1 MMPFRLGALLLAPV
15 LLCACGNPGSPL
27 PPSLKLPD
35 PVLDLR
41 ADRLGDTV
49 TLHWTMPRRSTDRLL
64 LQGDQRAAVCRAVDA
79 GPCER
84 IGERLLQPA
93 APATV
98 TDSLPAALRAGEPRL
113 LRYEVRLDNKAGRDA
128 GVSNPAFAGAGPAPP
143 PVRAAEAAMS
153 ARGVEVRWQ
162 APADASVPASE
173 EHARLLVRLVRDR
186 VLAPGESAKPTRD
199 ETAAGVPPP
208 EQQLLETEERVSG
221 RPGDPWRPDHTVD
234 ADAQR
239 NHSYRYTVQLVQQ
252 EALGGHTVEVS
263 GLPAYTTVL
272 STRDIYPPSVPEELS
287 AVANAQEHTI
297 DLSWSADADPD
308 VAGYFVY
315 RRRAGSFEPP
325 ERVSGRDPLPNP
337 SWRDAHAANG
347 VRYSYSV
354 SAADASGNES
364 ARSPEGTEALPE

>member
-1 MMPFRLGALLLAPV
+1 MTLFRLAALALAPV

-35 PVLDLR
+35 PVVDLH
-41 ADRLGDTV
+41 ADRLGDMV

-98 TDSLPAALRAGEPRL
+98 TDSLPAALRTGQPRL

-128 GVSNPAFAGAGPAPP
+128 GVSNPAFAAAGPAPP
-143 PVRAAEAAMS
+143 PVRAVEAAMS
-153 ARGVEVRWQ
+153 AHGVEVRWQ
-162 APADASVPASE
+162 APADASAPASE

-186 VLAPGESAKPTRD
+186 VLAPGESEKPTRD
-199 ETAAGVPPP
+199 EAAAGVPPP
-208 EQQLLETEERVSG
+208 PQQLLETEERA
-221 RPGDPWRPDHTVD
+221 PAHTGDPWQPDHTVD
-234 ADAQR
+234 ADAR
-239 NHSYRYTVQLVQQ
+239 SNRSYRYAVQLVQQ
-252 EALGGHTVEVS
+252 ETLGGHTVEVS
-263 GLPAYTTVL
+263 GLPAYTGVL
-272 STRDIYPPSVPEELS
+272 AARDIYPPSVPAELS

-315 RRRAGSFEPP
+315 SRRAGSSGLP

-337 SWRDAHAANG
+337 SWRDAHAADG

-354 SAADASGNES
+354 SAVDASGNES
-364 ARSPEGTEALPE
+364 ARSPEVTEALPE